1 VPAGIAVNAR
11 KAVVRVTAID
21 KTLDY
26 ALFDRALKPARIA
39 QFLRVALRALPQR
52 TRPRVA
58 GAVYGASPR
67 RAAALRAGLPL
78 TWVALPSHT
87 GRNAPDAAG
96 GTGIWQ
102 MNNWAH
108 HSQR

>member
-1 VPAGIAVNAR
+1 MAARAEVAPLAGGRQQIIVPAGIAVNAH
-11 KAVVRVTAID
+11 KVLVRVTAID

-58 GAVYGASPR
+58 GRYTAPR
-67 RAAALRAGLPL
+67 RGAPLPCVQVCL
-78 TWVALPSHT
+78 
-87 GRNAPDAAG
+87 
-96 GTGIWQ
+96 
-102 MNNWAH
+102 
-108 HSQR
+108 